1 MNIGIQT
8 GGSSF
13 PPLGFSSISSFDFPA
28 AGLMHT
34 SRAGPSLS
42 CVVTKAALTL
52 PFTFPLDKKNQNII
66 SNKLNNNCFFFFLRR
81 MCKLHVIHILRL
93 LTHSVPFNLM
103 QSRTL
108 LHMQQCTRQRQTA
121 GQTSAGISNLR
132 CLNCPLCCTDISLHY
147 FSIRHL
153 PAYLKQ

>member
-66 SNKLNNNCFFFFLRR
+66 SNKLNNNCFFSF
-81 MCKLHVIHILRL
+81 CAGCVNCTSSTSSASL
-93 LTHSVPFNLM
+93 LTQSLLTSCNHAHFCTCNNVPDNDKQQAKLVQALATSGVWIAPFVAQTFLCTISPSVTYP
-103 QSRTL
+103 RT
-108 LHMQQCTRQRQTA
+108 
-121 GQTSAGISNLR
+121 
-132 CLNCPLCCTDISLHY
+132 
-147 FSIRHL
+147 
-153 PAYLKQ
+153 